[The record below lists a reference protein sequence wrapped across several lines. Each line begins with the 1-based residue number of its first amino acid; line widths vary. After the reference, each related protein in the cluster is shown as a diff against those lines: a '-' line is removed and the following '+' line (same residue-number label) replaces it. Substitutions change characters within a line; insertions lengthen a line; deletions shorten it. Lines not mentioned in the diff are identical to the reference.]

1 MSGPLKL
8 VDAILCGNDLVVNDA
23 VLDMAPRVKAIA
35 KMGAGLD
42 TVDIAAATRHNA
54 IVFHTP
60 GANNQ
65 EPADHTFG
73 LILAVA
79 RKIIYCDRILHENR
93 WEQYSTSWGLEIW
106 QKTLGLIGLGAI
118 GRCVALRAKGF
129 QMKVVAYD
137 PFWPTA
143 FADEQGIEQ
152 VKLEELLKVSDIVS
166 IHVPLI
172 PETKWMIDE
181 KALNLMKSSA
191 ILINAARGGIVN
203 ETDLYKVLKNGV
215 IAGAG
220 LDVFENEPPT
230 NSALLDLD
238 NVVLTLHTAAFTF
251 EGMHNMS
258 IGVVEQ
264 LIAYYHGTKPVHI
277 VNPEAWDRA
286 KGLDRFPQFM
296 HFGKFHRLELTDLSE
311 SNTVYSYHF
320 YCLFMIR
327 IAVQHNT
334 VLLIRSVNTLWTSF
348 KHHQQMS
355 WISVAI
361 PTPFSQLCC

>member
-1 MSGPLKL
+1 MEKFTVLIESRPFCAFDNTPMEQLKSSGMDLIDMRGSGIQDSKFVEALKR

-42 TVDIAAATRHNA
+42 TVDIDAATRHNA

-65 EPADHTFG
+65 AVADHTFG
-73 LILAVA
+73 LILNVA
-79 RKIIYCDRILHENR
+79 RKIIYCDRSLRENR
-93 WEQYSTSWGLEIW
+93 WEHTKIMGLEIW

-166 IHVPLI
+166 IHVPLF

-181 KALNLMKSSA
+181 KALNLMKPSA
-191 ILINAARGGIVN
+191 ILVNAARGGIVN
-203 ETDLYKVLKNGV
+203 ETDLYQALKNKV

-230 NSALLDLD
+230 DSSLLDLD
-238 NVVLTLHTAAFTF
+238 NVVLTPHTAAFTF
-251 EGMHNMS
+251 EGMNNMS

-264 LIAYYHGTKPVHI
+264 LIAYYHGNKPVHI
-277 VNPEAWDRA
+277 VNPEAWDA
-286 KGLDRFPQFM
+286 QK
-296 HFGKFHRLELTDLSE
+296 
-311 SNTVYSYHF
+311 
-320 YCLFMIR
+320 
-327 IAVQHNT
+327 A
-334 VLLIRSVNTLWTSF
+334 
-348 KHHQQMS
+348 
-355 WISVAI
+355 
-361 PTPFSQLCC
+361 

>member
-1 MSGPLKL
+1 MEKFTVLIESRPFCAFNDTPMAQLKSSGMDLIDMRGSGIQDPKFVEALNRA
-8 VDAILCGNDLVVNDA
+8 DAILCGNDLVVNDA

-65 EPADHTFG
+65 AVADHTFG
-73 LILAVA
+73 LILNVA
-79 RKIIYCDRILHENR
+79 RKIIYCDRSLRENR
-93 WEQYSTSWGLEIW
+93 WEHTKIMGLEIW

-203 ETDLYKVLKNGV
+203 ETDLYKALKNGV

-238 NVVLTLHTAAFTF
+238 NVVLTPHTAAFTF
-251 EGMHNMS
+251 EGMNNMS

-264 LIAYYHGTKPVHI
+264 LIAYYHGDKPVHI
-277 VNPEAWDRA
+277 VNPAAWDA
-286 KGLDRFPQFM
+286 QK
-296 HFGKFHRLELTDLSE
+296 
-311 SNTVYSYHF
+311 
-320 YCLFMIR
+320 
-327 IAVQHNT
+327 A
-334 VLLIRSVNTLWTSF
+334 
-348 KHHQQMS
+348 
-355 WISVAI
+355 
-361 PTPFSQLCC
+361 